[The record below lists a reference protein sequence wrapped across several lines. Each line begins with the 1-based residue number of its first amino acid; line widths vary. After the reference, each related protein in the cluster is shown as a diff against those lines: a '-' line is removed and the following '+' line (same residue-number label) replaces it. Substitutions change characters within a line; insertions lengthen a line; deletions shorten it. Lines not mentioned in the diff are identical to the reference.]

1 MDISNK
7 NAQDEVRRVMDFLLE
22 NRGRKIILGQ
32 HTQTMEQAELSYI
45 REVTGEL
52 PALCGFELLAYSPN
66 IRYRECGE
74 ECLKEVYE
82 AEHTLKKAWEWAKM
96 GGLITFTWHWFSPLF
111 GRDKSFFTDNT
122 DFSAE
127 LAATSGTPEYHALL
141 SDMDYMAGLLKPFC
155 DAHIPILWRPFHENE
170 GHWFWWGNCKKDV
183 VKKLYRL
190 MYDRYVNHFKL
201 NNLIWVFN
209 STNPECYPGD
219 DIMDIISRDLYPE
232 AHCHTDHSRELS
244 ELSAITKAEKLYA
257 IAEIGTIPDVEA
269 VVENH
274 IPWSYY
280 MTWSN
285 EFGKTDHF
293 TSKEELKK
301 AYSYEHSVTLSRL
314 PELYSVR

>member
-1 MDISNK
+1 MGLTNK
-7 NAQDEVRRVMDFLLE
+7 NAQDEAKRLFDFLWE

-32 HTQTMEQAELSYI
+32 HTQTMEQAELAFI

-66 IRYRECGE
+66 IRYEESGE
-74 ECLKEVYE
+74 ACLKEVYE
-82 AEHTLKKAWEWAKM
+82 AGQTLKKAWEWAKM
-96 GGLITFTWHWFSPLF
+96 GGLITFTWHWFSPLY
-111 GRDKSFFTDNT
+111 GRDKSFYTENT
-122 DFSAE
+122 DFNAE
-127 LAATSGTPEYHALL
+127 LAVTLGTPEYYAFL
-141 SDMDYMAGLLKPFC
+141 SDMDYMAGLLRPFC
-155 DAHIPILWRPFHENE
+155 DAHVPVLWRPFHENE
-170 GHWFWWGNCKKDV
+170 GAWFWWGNCKKDV
-183 VKKLYRL
+183 VRKLYGL

-219 DIMDIISRDLYPE
+219 DVADIISRDLYPE
-232 AHCHTDHSRELS
+232 AHCHTDHAKELRELA
-244 ELSAITKAEKLYA
+244 AITKAEKPYA

-269 VVENH
+269 VIGNR

-285 EFGKTDHF
+285 EFGRTEQY

-301 AYSYEHSVTLSRL
+301 AYSFENAVTLSRL
-314 PELYSVR
+314 PKFYCVS